1 MIRTLG
7 SALLLLLAAGP
18 RPYPEERLLLDRR
31 LETLRRILP
40 DGPNPAQ
47 DAAVV
52 RELAEAAH
60 FGEVSINPRA
70 PMETTARAAVL
81 VDLAAVATFADVDRF
96 FRQVALS
103 PRLIDVESVALTP
116 AGNDRVRLAG
126 VVRLPYR
133 PVKAPLPAP
142 PDGLRAA
149 MGNVP
154 KPQAEAFL
162 RDQALVVDKSETIA
176 ELRRAR
182 RNPRL
187 FLSELAAVVR
197 DRPVVLTRATLGDEF
212 LVSGLTV
219 GEASMRALEAR
230 FERGF
235 FRVSEVLI
243 VRQGACHRFEVRGRS
258 PVVGPEAEI
267 PLPAGDPL
275 QPDEGAC
282 KVDRDSG
289 RPIAVR
295 QAGKGRV
302 APAGSLSL
310 RLRDVDLADV
320 FQVVHHLTGQAFLVD
335 QDVRGRV
342 SVDVWGL
349 DLESTLSTLSRAG
362 ARVSAP
368 GPVRRVVPDGE
379 TPGSPPAASG
389 GEPRMSLGLK
399 RAGVR
404 DLLAVLGEAHP
415 PLVSFAPPGPLGRVS
430 LWAKDAAITDLRAA
444 ILHGARLSERVEG
457 ERRLVLR
464 STDTAPPSEV
474 TPVTAITAERRL
486 VVRPQ
491 ELAAE
496 EFQLAGLAQ
505 ADGRW
510 VAFVY
515 SPTGNLYAYRS
526 GDRLVDA
533 SVNAVES
540 TDVLLQTEEGPLRV
554 PLPDMAR

>member
-1 MIRTLG
+1 MHPRL
-7 SALLLLLAAGP
+7 AVLLLLITGP
-18 RPYPEERLLLDRR
+18 RPFPEERLLLDRR

-52 RELAEAAH
+52 KELAEAAH
-60 FGEVSINPRA
+60 LTELSVNPRPPLEGPNRGA
-70 PMETTARAAVL
+70 VVVEVAA
-81 VDLAAVATFADVDRF
+81 ASSFAEIDRF
-96 FRQVALS
+96 FRQIALS
-103 PRLIDVESVALTP
+103 PRLIDVESLALTP
-116 AGNDRVRLAG
+116 AGGDRVRMAG
-126 VVRLPYR
+126 VLRVPYR
-133 PVKAPLPAP
+133 PLKAPLPSP

-149 MGNVP
+149 LGNVP
-154 KPQAEAFL
+154 KPQLEAYL
-162 RDQALVVDKSETIA
+162 RDQALAVDKSESIA

-219 GEASMRALEAR
+219 GEASMRSLESR

-235 FRVSEVLI
+235 FRVSEVLV
-243 VRQGACHRFEVRGRS
+243 VRQGACHRFEVRGRA
-258 PVVGPEAEI
+258 PVVGAEAEI

-289 RPIAVR
+289 RPLAVR
-295 QAGKGRV
+295 QAGKARTP
-302 APAGSLSL
+302 PAGSLSL
-310 RLRDVDLADV
+310 RLRDMDVADV
-320 FQVVHHLTGQAFLVD
+320 FQVLHQLTGQAFLVD
-335 QDVRGRV
+335 EDVRGRV

-349 DLESTLSTLSRAG
+349 DLEGTLGAMQRAG

-368 GPVRRVVPDGE
+368 GPVRRVVPEGE
-379 TPGSPPAASG
+379 TPTAPAKGSG
-389 GEPRMSLGLK
+389 GDPRMSIGLK

-404 DLLAVLGEAHP
+404 DLLAVMGEAHP

-430 LWAKDAAITDLRAA
+430 LWAKDAAVIDLRAA
-444 ILHGARLSERVEG
+444 VLHGASLSERVEG

-464 STDTAPPSEV
+464 SAEGPAPPDV
-474 TPVTAITAERRL
+474 APVTGIVAERRL

-491 ELAAE
+491 ELAAD

-515 SPTGNLYAYRS
+515 SPTGDLYAYRS
-526 GDRLVDA
+526 GDRLADA
-533 SVNAVES
+533 TVNAIES

>member
-1 MIRTLG
+1 MPLPL
-7 SALLLLLAAGP
+7 ALLLLAATGP
-18 RPYPEERLLLDRR
+18 RSFPEERLLLDRR

-40 DGPNPAQ
+40 DGANPAQ

-60 FGEVSINPRA
+60 LGELSVTPRA
-70 PMETTARAAVL
+70 PLETPNRGTVVVDVAA
-81 VDLAAVATFADVDRF
+81 LASFGDVDRF

-103 PRLIDVESVALTP
+103 PRLIDVESLALTP
-116 AGNDRVRLAG
+116 ARGDRVRLAG

-133 PVKAPLPAP
+133 PLKATLPPP
-142 PDGLRAA
+142 PDGLRGAVVGA
-149 MGNVP
+149 P
-154 KPQAEAFL
+154 KPQADAYL
-162 RDQALVVDKSETIA
+162 RDQALAVDKSEAIA
-176 ELRRAR
+176 ELRRAK

-197 DRPVVLTRATLGDEF
+197 ERPVVVTRATLGEEF

-219 GEASMRALEAR
+219 GEASMRSLESR

-235 FRVSEVLI
+235 FRVADVL
-243 VRQGACHRFEVRGRS
+243 VMRQGACHRFEVRGRS

-282 KVDRDSG
+282 RVDRDSA
-289 RPIAVR
+289 RPIEVR
-295 QAGKGRV
+295 QAGKSRT

-310 RLRDVDLADV
+310 RLRDMDLADV
-320 FQVVHHLTGQAFLVD
+320 FLVLHQITGQAFLVD
-335 QDVRGRV
+335 EDVHGRV

-349 DLESTLSTLSRAG
+349 DLEGMLGSLVRAG
-362 ARVSAP
+362 VRVSAP
-368 GPVRRVVPDGE
+368 APIRRVLPEGE
-379 TPGSPPAASG
+379 AFSSAPAPAG
-389 GEPRMSLGLK
+389 GEPRMTLGLK

-404 DLLAVLGEAHP
+404 DLLAVMGEVHP
-415 PLVSFAPPGPLGRVS
+415 PLVSFAGPGSLGRVS
-430 LWAKDAAITDLRAA
+430 LWAKDASVADLRAMV
-444 ILHGARLSERVEG
+444 LRGAGLVERLEG
-457 ERRLVLR
+457 DRRLVLR
-464 STDTAPPSEV
+464 SADEPVPADV
-474 TPVTAITAERRL
+474 APVTAIAAERRL

-491 ELAAE
+491 ELAAD

-515 SPTGNLYAYRS
+515 SPTGDLYAYRA
-526 GDRLVDA
+526 GDRLADA
-533 SVNAVES
+533 TVNAIES

-554 PLPDMAR
+554 PLADIGR

>member
-1 MIRTLG
+1 MFRILC
-7 SALLLLLAAGP
+7 AVLLLATGP
-18 RPYPEERLLLDRR
+18 RPFPEERLLLDRR

-60 FGEVSINPRA
+60 LAELSVTPRP
-70 PMETTARAAVL
+70 PMEGPNRAAVL
-81 VDLAAVATFADVDRF
+81 VEVAGVASFADVDRF

-116 AGNDRVRLAG
+116 ATGDRVRMVG
-126 VVRLPYR
+126 VIRIPYR
-133 PVKAPLPAP
+133 PLKAPLPSP
-142 PDGLRAA
+142 PDGLRGAL
-149 MGNVP
+149 GNVP
-154 KPQAEAFL
+154 KPQVDAYL
-162 RDQALVVDKSETIA
+162 RDQALAVDKAETIA
-176 ELRRAR
+176 DLRRLR

-219 GEASMRALEAR
+219 GEASMRGLEGR

-289 RPIAVR
+289 RPLAVR
-295 QAGKGRV
+295 QAGKART
-302 APAGSLSL
+302 PPPGSLSL

-320 FQVVHHLTGQAFLVD
+320 FQVLHQLTGQAFLVD
-335 QDVRGRV
+335 PDVRGRV

-349 DLESTLSTLSRAG
+349 DLEGTLGALRSAG
-362 ARVSAP
+362 VRVSGPA
-368 GPVRRVVPDGE
+368 PVRRVVPEGE
-379 TPGSPPAASG
+379 TPTAPPSG
-389 GEPRMSLGLK
+389 GGGDPRMTIGLK
-399 RAGVR
+399 RASVR

-430 LWAKDAAITDLRAA
+430 LWAKDAAVTDLRAA
-444 ILHGARLSERVEG
+444 ILHGAGLSDRVEG
-457 ERRLVLR
+457 ERHLVLR
-464 STDTAPPSEV
+464 SAEGPAPPDMA
-474 TPVTAITAERRL
+474 PVTAVVAERRL
-486 VVRPQ
+486 VLRPQ

-510 VAFVY
+510 MAFVY
-515 SPTGNLYAYRS
+515 SPTGDLYAYRA

-533 SVNAVES
+533 TVNAVES

>member
-1 MIRTLG
+1 MVRTL
-7 SALLLLLAAGP
+7 STALLLVLATGP
-18 RPYPEERLLLDRR
+18 RPFPEERLLLDRR

-52 RELAEAAH
+52 RDLAEAAH
-60 FGEVSINPRA
+60 LGELSVNPRP
-70 PMETTARAAVL
+70 PMESANRAAVL
-81 VDLAAVATFADVDRF
+81 VEVAAVASFADLDRF

-103 PRLIDVESVALTP
+103 PRLVDVESVALTP
-116 AGNDRVRLAG
+116 ASGDRVRLAG

-133 PVKAPLPAP
+133 PSKAPLPPP

-149 MGNVP
+149 IGNVP

-197 DRPVVLTRATLGDEF
+197 DRPVVVTRATLGDEF

-219 GEASMRALEAR
+219 GEASMRGLEGR

-267 PLPAGDPL
+267 PLPAGDPV

-282 KVDRDSG
+282 KVDRDNG
-289 RPIAVR
+289 RPVAVR
-295 QAGKGRV
+295 QASKAKV
-302 APAGSLSL
+302 PPPGSLSL

-320 FQVVHHLTGQAFLVD
+320 FQVLHQLTGQAFLVD
-335 QDVRGRV
+335 PDVRGRV

-349 DLESTLSTLSRAG
+349 DLEGTLAALQRAG
-362 ARVSAP
+362 ARVSGP
-368 GPVRRVVPDGE
+368 GPVRRVVPEGE
-379 TPGSPPAASG
+379 AATPPPSGGG

-430 LWAKDAAITDLRAA
+430 LWAKDAAVTDLRAA

-464 STDTAPPSEV
+464 STEGPVPSDV
-474 TPVTAITAERRL
+474 APVTAIVAERRL

-510 VAFVY
+510 TAFVY
-515 SPTGNLYAYRS
+515 SPTGDLYAYRS

-533 SVNAVES
+533 TVNAVES

-554 PLPDMAR
+554 PLPDMIR

>member
-1 MIRTLG
+1 MHRGL
-7 SALLLLLAAGP
+7 ALLLLLATGP
-18 RPYPEERLLLDRR
+18 RTFPEERLLLDRR

-40 DGPNPAQ
+40 DGANPAQ
-47 DAAVV
+47 DAIVV
-52 RELAEAAH
+52 RDLAEAAH
-60 FGEVSINPRA
+60 FSELSVTPKA
-70 PMETTARAAVL
+70 PLELPNRGTVL
-81 VDLAAVATFADVDRF
+81 VEVAAVAGFADVDRF
-96 FRQVALS
+96 FRQIALS

-116 AGNDRVRLAG
+116 AAGDRVRLAG

-133 PVKAPLPAP
+133 PLKAPLPAP
-142 PDGLRAA
+142 PDGLRGTL
-149 MGNVP
+149 GNVA
-154 KPQAEAFL
+154 KPQADAFL
-162 RDQALVVDKSETIA
+162 RDQALAVDKSETIA

-197 DRPVVLTRATLGDEF
+197 DRPVVLTRATLADEF

-219 GEASMRALEAR
+219 GEASMRSLEAR

-235 FRVSEVLI
+235 FRVSEVLV
-243 VRQGACHRFEVRGRS
+243 VRQGACHRFEVRGRA

-282 KVDRDSG
+282 RVDRDSG
-289 RPIAVR
+289 RPVAVR
-295 QAGKGRV
+295 QAGKARV

-310 RLRDVDLADV
+310 RLRDIDVADV
-320 FQVVHHLTGQAFLVD
+320 FQVLHQLTGQAFLVD

-342 SVDVWGL
+342 SIDVWGL
-349 DLESTLSTLSRAG
+349 DLEGTLAALQRAG
-362 ARVSAP
+362 ARVSGP
-368 GPVRRVVPDGE
+368 GPVRRVVPEGA
-379 TPGSPPAASG
+379 TPTAPPAKG
-389 GEPRMSLGLK
+389 GGDPRMSIGLK

-404 DLLAVLGEAHP
+404 DLLAVMGEAHP

-430 LWAKDAAITDLRAA
+430 LWAKDAAVIDLRAA
-444 ILHGARLSERVEG
+444 VLHGAGLAERVEG

-464 STDTAPPSEV
+464 SAEGAAPPDV
-474 TPVTAITAERRL
+474 APVTAIVAERRL
-486 VVRPQ
+486 AVRPQ

-515 SPTGNLYAYRS
+515 SPTGDLYAYRA
-526 GDRLVDA
+526 GDRLADA
-533 SVNAVES
+533 AVNAIES

-554 PLPDMAR
+554 PLPDMGR